1 MTSPLVPLVLVSI
14 LSVLSFTLLSYDALV
29 QLLARRRRIRSAG
42 GGAYG
47 VVVDRAG
54 RVLGTYVDPFG
65 HPWRTARIH
74 EPDSAWAPPVAFGES
89 AYAWEGFGET
99 EEDARL
105 AANRLRRRHLQL
117 LPMVDRLEEE
127 EEDDFLSAPGA

>member
-1 MTSPLVPLVLVSI
+1 MMSPLAPLVLVSV
-14 LSVLSFTLLSYDALV
+14 LSVLSFTLLSYDGLA
-29 QLLARRRRIRSAG
+29 QLLARRRRVRSAG

-47 VVVDRAG
+47 VVVDREG

-65 HPWRTARIH
+65 HPWRAARIH

-99 EEDARL
+99 EDDARL

-117 LPMVDRLEEE
+117 LPMVDKLEEE
-127 EEDDFLSAPGA
+127 DDDFLSALGA